1 MPDGDPEWDLVRDV
15 SDALHTGDRLA
26 VVVGLVA
33 VVLIVAFIVV
43 VTLV

>member
-1 MPDGDPEWDLVRDV
+1 MPDGDPEWDLAQDI
-15 SDALHTGDRLA
+15 SGALHTGDRLA

-43 VTLV
+43 VTLL

>member
-1 MPDGDPEWDLVRDV
+1 VPDGDPEWDLVRDV
-15 SDALHTGDRLA
+15 SDAMNTGDRLA